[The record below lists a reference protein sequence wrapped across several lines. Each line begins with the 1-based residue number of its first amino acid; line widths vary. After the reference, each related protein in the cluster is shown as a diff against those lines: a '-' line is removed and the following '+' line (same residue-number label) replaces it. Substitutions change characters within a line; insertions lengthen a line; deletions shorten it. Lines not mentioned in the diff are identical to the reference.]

1 MISYPILGT
10 VAMVVV
16 VVGVL
21 ATLVAIAVLAEFFV
35 SERRER
41 LARHESVR
49 AHYRRLVLTH

>member
-16 VVGVL
+16 VLGVL
-21 ATLVAIAVLAEFFV
+21 ASLVAIGVIAEFFV
-35 SERRER
+35 RERHDR

-49 AHYRRLVLTH
+49 AHYRRLVLTP

>member
-16 VVGVL
+16 VVGVI
-21 ATLVAIAVLAEFFV
+21 ASLVALGVIAHFLV

-49 AHYRRLVLTH
+49 THYRRLVATH